1 MAFVRH
7 LIDKAR
13 DRLVCVATDA
23 AVADAARLLHAGI
36 DIVVV
41 CGPSGH
47 LVGIVT
53 KTDLV
58 EQLARRSSL
67 DNSLRI
73 TAVMRQDVVTCRRDD
88 ELHAVWSLMHARDL
102 KNIPVVDPEG
112 RPEGIANARDALETL
127 LHETEDAEGMLRD
140 YVMGIGYR

>member
-1 MAFVRH
+1 MAFLRH

-13 DRLVCVATDA
+13 DRLARVEEGA
-23 AVADAARLLHAGI
+23 ALADAARLLHAGT

-58 EQLARRSSL
+58 E
-67 DNSLRI
+67 
-73 TAVMRQDVVTCRRDD
+73 
-88 ELHAVWSLMHARDL
+88 
-102 KNIPVVDPEG
+102 
-112 RPEGIANARDALETL
+112 
-127 LHETEDAEGMLRD
+127 
-140 YVMGIGYR
+140 